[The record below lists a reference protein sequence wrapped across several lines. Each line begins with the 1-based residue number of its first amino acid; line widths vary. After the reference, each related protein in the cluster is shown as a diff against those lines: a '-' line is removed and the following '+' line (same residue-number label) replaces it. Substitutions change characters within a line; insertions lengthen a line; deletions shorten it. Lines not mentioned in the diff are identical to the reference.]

1 MKYLYLIISI
11 ILLVYAFYDL
21 GKTLILK
28 KRRPKEKR
36 KLFFLAP
43 YSVYMIISLLF
54 LLSLVSIIL
63 FLSNQRYSFLLFA
76 SVFLCCGCLEFTKCF
91 IIVLK
96 DGWYLHGVYFTTEEI
111 KNCGQFY
118 IMPHANFR
126 TIYKVTTEGKSSY
139 IYISKKNE
147 DKLNQ
152 KIRSV
157 IK

>member
-1 MKYLYLIISI
+1 MKYFYLIISV
-11 ILLVYAFYDL
+11 ILLAYAFYDL
-21 GKTLILK
+21 CKTLILK
-28 KRRPKEKR
+28 KRRQKEKR

-43 YSVYMIISLLF
+43 KSVYLIIM
-54 LLSLVSIIL
+54 LLSLLSIVSIAL
-63 FLSNQRYSFLLFA
+63 FFPHQRYHYLLFA

-126 TIYKVTTEGKSSY
+126 TIYKVTTGDKSSY

-152 KIRSV
+152 KIRTV